1 MAMRTKQA
9 KQTRRALALRGVA
22 AVAGWSV
29 LFAALAA
36 TVLPALWQKAA
47 YVFADVTSPWVY
59 VTEGEYAELQQGSPA
74 YVQQYGDNN
83 PAGPDSAGDTASEEA
98 PAAVVESFASN
109 PDLGFWTNDTLFAV
123 RDLRAYHAFLD
134 AGSEAAVAVYCCGV
148 VAIALVMGNRALK
161 RLDDLS
167 AAVTGLF
174 ADRFAPIELPDDLSV
189 ARADL
194 VQIQNRAL
202 SDERAAKA
210 AEVRK
215 NELVAY
221 LAHDI
226 RTPLTSVVGYLSI
239 LKETPELPVA
249 DRAKLAGIA
258 LEKAERLEGLVGE
271 FFEITRYDLQAIPI
285 ERERVGIALFL
296 RQVAD
301 ELYPEAK
308 ARSVS
313 IEVSAPEDA
322 SAFID
327 PEKMA
332 RAVSNV
338 LKNAVAFADRESVVD
353 LCAEVGGGSVTMRV
367 IDTGKEISSA
377 HLDAIFEKFFRED
390 GARSSERGGA
400 GLGLAIAREI
410 VEAHGGTMWAE
421 SSLGRTVLTIAIP
434 EKAVPPQR

>member
-9 KQTRRALALRGVA
+9 NQTRRALALRGVA

-47 YVFADVTSPWVY
+47 YVFADVTPPWVY
-59 VTEGEYAELQQGSPA
+59 VTEDEYAELQQGSPA
-74 YVQQYGDNN
+74 YVQQYGDDN
-83 PAGPDSAGDTASEEA
+83 PAGPDSAGAAASEGA
-98 PAAVVESFASN
+98 PAAVIETFASN

-123 RDLRAYHAFLD
+123 R
-134 AGSEAAVAVYCCGV
+134 
-148 VAIALVMGNRALK
+148 
-161 RLDDLS
+161 
-167 AAVTGLF
+167 
-174 ADRFAPIELPDDLSV
+174 FAPIELPDDLSV

-194 VQIQNRAL
+194 IQIQNRAL

-296 RQVAD
+296 RRVAD

-308 ARSVS
+308 ARGVS

-421 SSLGRTVLTIAIP
+421 SSLGRTVFTIAIP

>member
-9 KQTRRALALRGVA
+9 RQTRRALALRGVA

-59 VTEGEYAELQQGSPA
+59 VTEDEYAELQQGSPA
-74 YVQQYGDNN
+74 YVQQYGDDN
-83 PAGPDSAGDTASEEA
+83 PAGPDSAGAAASEGA
-98 PAAVVESFASN
+98 PAAVIETFASN
-109 PDLGFWTNDTLFAV
+109 PDLGFWTNDT
-123 RDLRAYHAFLD
+123 
-134 AGSEAAVAVYCCGV
+134 
-148 VAIALVMGNRALK
+148 
-161 RLDDLS
+161 
-167 AAVTGLF
+167 LF

-194 VQIQNRAL
+194 IQIQNRAL

-239 LKETPELPVA
+239 LKETPDLPVA

-338 LKNAVAFADRESVVD
+338 LKNAVAFADRESVVA

-390 GARSSERGGA
+390 GARLSERGGA

-421 SSLGRTVLTIAIP
+421 SSLGRTVFTIAIP

>member
-9 KQTRRALALRGVA
+9 RQTRRALALRGVA

-59 VTEGEYAELQQGSPA
+59 VTEDEYAELQQGSPA
-74 YVQQYGDNN
+74 YVQQYGDDN
-83 PAGPDSAGDTASEEA
+83 PAGPDSAGAAASEGA
-98 PAAVVESFASN
+98 PAAVIETFASN
-109 PDLGFWTNDTLFAV
+109 PDLGFWTNDT
-123 RDLRAYHAFLD
+123 
-134 AGSEAAVAVYCCGV
+134 
-148 VAIALVMGNRALK
+148 
-161 RLDDLS
+161 
-167 AAVTGLF
+167 LF

-194 VQIQNRAL
+194 IQIQNRAL

-239 LKETPELPVA
+239 LKETPDLPVA

-421 SSLGRTVLTIAIP
+421 SSLGRTVFTIAIP